1 MTWERNGQTKKKKE
15 QNIPFMMKLDIHLNY
30 FTIELSGI
38 CRISETFQQWNTCER
53 RHSQWENQTERNGP
67 GGFKTH
73 RNGRAWCRAECPLCG
88 CRGIACK
95 QKATKHN
102 RVAKQQNRFVPR
114 EIIFFVFF
122 FSEKW
127 NVYQREYIAIL
138 EFCVTWG
145 QSKALCRA
153 A

>member
-1 MTWERNGQTKKKKE
+1 MTWERNGKTKKKKE

-67 GGFKTH
+67 GEFKTH
-73 RNGRAWCRAECPLCG
+73 RNGRAWCRGECPLCG

-102 RVAKQQNRFVPR
+102 VSQNNRTGLSLMKS
-114 EIIFFVFF
+114 FFLSFF
-122 FSEKW
+122 FLKSGM
-127 NVYQREYIAIL
+127 YIEGSTL
-138 EFCVTWG
+138 L
-145 QSKALCRA
+145 S
-153 A
+153 